1 MELKSK
7 VSNNSLGKL
16 SKYRVTFIALIY
28 TLLAIGIGKWL
39 VFHDYDWQLTIAYCA
54 FNLVFLVVFMY
65 ILSRIHLFYHSRSA
79 ISTVHL
85 ATLTMLSFVGA
96 WSGYVLS
103 ELIASHDPRFIT
115 FLHESLPI
123 AFFVY
128 FLLFLVSTNQF
139 WIDKHIIEQE
149 RTVQQLVQIERNLAK
164 AELSNI
170 QEQFRPHFVFNSLN
184 SISALTSF
192 DPEKAREMIQQLSDF
207 LRASVKSD
215 SKQMHSLGEELHYM
229 ELYLSIERVRFEDRL
244 TVLIPDYEALA
255 HRNVPV
261 LILQPVL
268 ENAVKYGIY
277 GTIGAVTIAVQ
288 IEESDEELHIRV
300 TNPFDPSA
308 AEAYAGK
315 GYGLDSI
322 RKKLY
327 YLYQRRDLISISKTD
342 DSFTVQLKIP
352 QL

>member
-1 MELKSK
+1 ML
-7 VSNNSLGKL
+7 
-16 SKYRVTFIALIY
+16 FIAIIY
-28 TLLAIGIGKWL
+28 GLLAIGIGKWL
-39 VFHDYDWQLTIAYCA
+39 IFHNYDWTVVAA
-54 FNLVFLVVFMY
+54 FCGFNYFFLVLFMY

-85 ATLTMLSFVGA
+85 ATLSMLSLVGA
-96 WSGYVLS
+96 WSGYVLT
-103 ELIASHDPRFIT
+103 EFVALNDVHFIH

-139 WIDKHIIEQE
+139 WIDKHIIEQD
-149 RTVQQLVQIERNLAK
+149 RTIQQLVEIERNLAK

-215 SKQMHSLGEELHYM
+215 SKPFHSLGEELHYV
-229 ELYLSIERVRFEDRL
+229 ELYLAIERVRFEDRL
-244 TVLIPDYEALA
+244 SVTIPDYDALA
-255 HRNVPV
+255 HYQVPV
-261 LILQPVL
+261 LILQPIL
-268 ENAVKYGIY
+268 ENAVKFGVY
-277 GTIGAVTIAVQ
+277 GTIGAVNIELR
-288 IEESDEELHIRV
+288 IEESDGDLIVSV
-300 TNPFDPSA
+300 TNPFDINDVASA
-308 AEAYAGK
+308 AGK
-315 GYGLDSI
+315 GYGLDAV

-327 YLYQRRDLISISKTD
+327 FLYQRKDLIAIERD
-342 DSFTVQLKIP
+342 EQLFTVQLKIP
-352 QL
+352 QREKSVDH